1 MSNPL
6 GPWLTCTIPLNDP
19 AVLSKPFDRNELV
32 DVFRQIVLMKRQV
45 APMRIDGLKKVLV
58 GLTTV
63 DAVLRVTPR

>member
-1 MSNPL
+1 
-6 GPWLTCTIPLNDP
+6 
-19 AVLSKPFDRNELV
+19 VLSKPFDRNELV